1 MKNIYLLLCLLFA
14 VFLLNA
20 CQTTDLDFSTDTASP
35 TAPPLRTSPVD
46 VHAVFIT
53 PQAIEPLVTTA
64 ISGNLFSNGGFE
76 SGLNDWT
83 GCATGAISSSNDAYE
98 GSQALKINQDNCFYR
113 SVTLDPGQTVV
124 LSCYVKLLS
133 GSNWTGMGLNFVDS
147 SFNIL
152 SSTPNAVATSNG
164 YTRIDTEG
172 TAPANTSF
180 VSMWLYSG
188 NPAVVDSCSLTTES
202 EPPPPSSG
210 NLLEN
215 PAFGNVDSN
224 NKPLNWSKGCGG
236 TYGVSGTTPGTF
248 SLALSGGACVDQS
261 LSAADIAALAGNSY
275 TLSCD
280 VERIV
285 GYAALT
291 IFINGQANS
300 VPIPTDRIGSGI
312 QVTGTAPSNAS
323 SGFVSIYSEGS
334 LTIDDCQLTA
344 GGSPPPADGN
354 LLENG
359 KFEEVNTITRKT
371 TEWSQGCSGT
381 VLRNGRPGPVGTYL
395 TLANGVCLDQ
405 SLSSNDTSSLAGKRY
420 SFSCNVFRNTGYA
433 ALTVFTNDQVNS
445 IVIPVIT
452 NFAEQRVTVTGTAPS
467 SVSSGFVSIY
477 ADAALDVD
485 DCVLEILN

>member
-1 MKNIYLLLCLLFA
+1 MRNKTILIALTLVAILLLS
-14 VFLLNA
+14 A
-20 CQTTDLDFSTDTASP
+20 CGTSDITPSNVNGENVGTQMPVMA
-35 TAPPLRTSPVD
+35 TSPVD
-46 VHAVFIT
+46 VQTEFIAPQGIE
-53 PQAIEPLVTTA
+53 PQAISVAE
-64 ISGNLFSNGGFE
+64 GNLFDNGGFE
-76 SGLNDWT
+76 NGLTGWT
-83 GCATGAISSSNDAYE
+83 ACAAGAIATSSDALE
-98 GSQALKINQDNCFYR
+98 GSGALQVNSDNCFYR
-113 SVTLDPGQTVV
+113 SVTVNPEQKVV

-133 GSNWTGMGLNFVDS
+133 GNNWTGMGLNFVDS
-147 SFNIL
+147 NFNTL
-152 SSTPNAVATSNG
+152 SSTPTAVATSNG

-224 NKPLNWSKGCGG
+224 DKPLNWSKGCGG
-236 TYGVSGTTPGTF
+236 TYGVSGTTPGTY
-248 SLALSGGACVDQS
+248 SLALSGGACVDQG
-261 LSAADIAALAGNSY
+261 LSSADIAALAGNSY

-300 VPIPTDRIGSGI
+300 KTIPTDTFGLDIE
-312 QVTGTAPSNAS
+312 VTGTAPSNAS
-323 SGFVSIYSEGS
+323 SGFVSIYAEGS
-334 LTIDDCQLTA
+334 LTIDDCQLIA
-344 GGSPPPADGN
+344 NPPPADGN

-381 VLRNGRPGPVGTYL
+381 VLRNGRPGPVGIYL
-395 TLANGVCLDQ
+395 TLANGACLDQ
-405 SLSSNDTSSLAGKRY
+405 SLSSNETSSLAGKRY
-420 SFSCNVFRNTGYA
+420 SFSCTVLRNTGYA
-433 ALTVFTNDQVNS
+433 ALTVFINDQANS
-445 IVIPVIT
+445 IVLPDR
-452 NFAEQRVTVTGTAPS
+452 NGERVTVTGTAPS

-477 ADAALDVD
+477 AEASLDID
-485 DCVLEILN
+485 DCVLTVLN